1 MLFLQWKEGQSVPSG
16 IFMGYLHH
24 NNGMYSMKVSFFL
37 EKQQKR
43 RKQLSI
49 LLKFPGSKDCCA
61 PSTTILRTFCE
72 WYPWFENTVSISA
85 TCTSVWARVALIL
98 ASWHTGGQEV
108 KTGREN
114 GRKRAKNG
122 VFSTVWCSSSKKGLR
137 DIQSINNHQTFCSE
151 ENEHFF
157 PETIK
162 TFISSDM
169 RFTFC
174 EQVFLQKKH

>member
-24 NNGMYSMKVSFFL
+24 NNGMYSMKVSFFF
-37 EKQQKR
+37 
-43 RKQLSI
+43 RKTTKKKKTTFHIIKISRIKGLLCTKHNDFANVLWMISLIWKHSI
-49 LLKFPGSKDCCA
+49 NFSNMYIRLGQGGINFG
-61 PSTTILRTFCE
+61 
-72 WYPWFENTVSISA
+72 
-85 TCTSVWARVALIL
+85 IL
-98 ASWHTGGQEV
+98 AY
-108 KTGREN
+108 GRAGSEDRE
-114 GRKRAKNG
+114 RKWEERAKNG
-122 VFSTVWCSSSKKGLR
+122 VFSTVWCSSSLR